1 MAGYG
6 VHKIVLNSTFTLLKK
21 KNLLSALFCLNK
33 MQLLTLCF
41 SCTFSM
47 LNTRCALEIVA
58 CSRRS
63 DSGA

>member
-6 VHKIVLNSTFTLLKK
+6 VHKNVLNSTFTLLK

-41 SCTFSM
+41 SCTFSI
-47 LNTRCALEIVA
+47 LNTGYALEIVA